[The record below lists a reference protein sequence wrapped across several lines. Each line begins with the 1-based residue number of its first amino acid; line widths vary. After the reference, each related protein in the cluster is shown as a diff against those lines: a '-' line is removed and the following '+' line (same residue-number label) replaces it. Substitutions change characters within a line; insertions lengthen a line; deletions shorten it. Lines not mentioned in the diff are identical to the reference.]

1 MGKALNKLKRR
12 IEWLR
17 CVNMT
22 GNKVVKMINI
32 LMIDCKNAGIE
43 NNLNEAKQIVMD
55 TILRADTIERHISNP
70 YYFDSNIH

>member
-1 MGKALNKLKRR
+1 MGKKFNKLRRR

-22 GNKVVKMINI
+22 GNKVLKLIYI
-32 LMIDCKNAGIE
+32 LKIDCDNAGVE
-43 NNLNEAKQIVMD
+43 NNLEEAKQIVMD
-55 TILRADTIERHISNP
+55 TILKADTIERHISNP

>member
-43 NNLNEAKQIVMD
+43 NSLNEAKQIVMD
-55 TILRADTIERHISNP
+55 TILRADTIERHINNP